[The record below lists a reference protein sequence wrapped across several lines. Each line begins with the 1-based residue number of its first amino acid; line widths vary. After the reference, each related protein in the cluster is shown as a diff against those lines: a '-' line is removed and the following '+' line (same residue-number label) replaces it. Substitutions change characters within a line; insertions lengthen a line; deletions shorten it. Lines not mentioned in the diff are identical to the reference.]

1 MDNPSVEYMKL
12 NSEKLG
18 YILVSSN
25 EINDLKTAIDQP
37 TEKYLE
43 EKANKLGL
51 HVMSIK
57 EYQSL
62 NEKATETK

>member
-1 MDNPSVEYMKL
+1 MKL

-37 TEKYLE
+37 TEI
-43 EKANKLGL
+43 
-51 HVMSIK
+51 S
-57 EYQSL
+57 
-62 NEKATETK
+62 